1 MGHGLMHGHRAD
13 RRADPLNHFRH
24 ASGRQEEKKADK
36 EEEEVENQQ
45 ETNKKPKQKP
55 QELVAQMR

>member
-1 MGHGLMHGHRAD
+1 MHGHRAD

-24 ASGRQEEKKADK
+24 ASGRQEEEVD
-36 EEEEVENQQ
+36 EEVENQQ

>member
-1 MGHGLMHGHRAD
+1 MVLGLMHGHRAD

-24 ASGRQEEKKADK
+24 ATRRERERDG
-36 EEEEVENQQ
+36 EVGMENQQ

>member
-13 RRADPLNHFRH
+13 RRADPLNYFRH
-24 ASGRQEEKKADK
+24 ASGRQEEEEAD
-36 EEEEVENQQ
+36 EEEVENQQ